1 MEKYEIN
8 FPEAHLQSRVGV
20 ATSWFL
26 AGMAGFVCAVLAL
39 ASTRFVTPFAVM
51 FQGLGVEPPWPTR
64 FLVTHGWLPSLPF
77 CVSAVFVILRAASTE
92 DFRQRCLTSVRV
104 LCAAAVTVGLVMFVL
119 YLPLLTIASKLS
131 DTK

>member
-20 ATSWFL
+20 ATSWLL
-26 AGMAGFVCAVLAL
+26 AGMAGFICLVLAQ
-39 ASTRFVTPFAVM
+39 ASSRFVRPFAVM
-51 FQGLGVEPPWPTR
+51 FQGLGVELAWPTR

-77 CVSAVFVILRAASTE
+77 CALAVFVIVRAALTE
-92 DFRQRCLTSVRV
+92 GSRKRRLTSARV
-104 LCAAAVTVGLVMFVL
+104 LCMAAVTAGLVMFVL